1 MEARFMSGVVKFL
14 GAERCFLTA
23 EWVLGSIPTERVL
36 LVSNSASSRIQ

>member
-36 LVSNSASSRIQ
+36 VSNSASSRIQ